1 MQSLPQKDQMVSWF
15 DALKHSWRAALRIDR
30 SQVTTVAAIRGVIGF
45 VLPLAIGVLTG
56 HVVEG
61 VSIAGGAATLG
72 AVGLTYTHHAR
83 TRLLLLACVGIA
95 ISAFVGSVTGH
106 IGWLSVLV
114 IGIWGIGAG
123 LLVSLGQT
131 AMIIGLQ
138 SVIALIILSHFELDP
153 LHAALQAALMFAGAL
168 FQTLL
173 VLVPLPW
180 QHTATERSVLSTAYQ
195 KLADYALDP
204 VNEPIR
210 DALLKVDATLSDS
223 NIGSRQ
229 GKMFFGLL
237 EEAEHIRLSLLV
249 LARLRQNLSGDTV
262 VEDYLDQI
270 LQATASE
277 LRKIANELK
286 PVPIF
291 VRPVKPHQQIKQLLT
306 MLRRQEIR
314 DRDKETIQQILAYCD
329 VLREQL
335 YTARKLATS
344 WKYPRQE
351 PPVAIEVPQQ
361 TRAHLHNAQTILR
374 ANLTLRSTVFR
385 HAIRLGVA
393 LAFATALYRIFP
405 LPIQRGYWIP
415 LTVLLVLK
423 PEFTTTF
430 TRGLARALGT
440 MLGAVLTTLLASLLA
455 PTQGIL
461 VVLDAL
467 AAYLAFSFL
476 YANYAIFSVFIT
488 METVLLLTLVIPEPL
503 MTAADRAI
511 DTAIGGVLA
520 LLIYAIWPTWEETQV
535 PRRIADR
542 LETLRQYFVVVMDT
556 YANPDSYD
564 QLTIYNLRVKSRL
577 ARSNAQASVDRSLQ
591 EPEPHRID
599 RVLHEGLLEATENI
613 ARNGLALE
621 AYLLD
626 KPERHA
632 LPQVTSLTAKVDEAL
647 RLLAAAI
654 REDQPITTFPDLQE
668 ALHTLKHAEK
678 SAHHMPDETRA
689 TLRFVLS
696 EAKSIIRSINT
707 MKQLLSSEPAVREVH
722 A

>member
-15 DALKHSWRAALRIDR
+15 GALKHSWRAALRIDR
-30 SQVTTVAAIRGVIGF
+30 SQLTTVPAIRGVIGF

-180 QHTATERSVLSTAYQ
+180 QGTATERSVLSTAYQ

-210 DALLKVDATLSDS
+210 DALLKVETTLSDS
-223 NIGSRQ
+223 NIRSRQ
-229 GKMFFGLL
+229 GKIFFGLF

-277 LRKIANELK
+277 LRNIANELK

-329 VLREQL
+329 VLREHL

-344 WKYPRQE
+344 WKYPGQQ

-361 TRAHLHNAQTILR
+361 TRLHLHDAQSILR

-415 LTVLLVLK
+415 LTVLLVIK
-423 PEFTTTF
+423 PDFSTTF

-440 MLGAVLTTLLASLLA
+440 MLGAVLTTLLASLLV
-455 PTQGIL
+455 PTPGIL

-467 AAYLAFSFL
+467 AAYLAFSVL
-476 YANYAIFSVFIT
+476 YANYALFSVFIT
-488 METVLLLTLVIPEPL
+488 METVLLLTFVIPEPL

-520 LLIYAIWPTWEETQV
+520 LLIYVIWPTWEETLV

-599 RVLHEGLLEATENI
+599 RDLNEGLLEATENI

-707 MKQLLSSEPAVREVH
+707 MKQLLSREPAVHQVH